1 MKQILF
7 LLIIVIY
14 GILQARRKAMREQ
27 QRKQAQQNAPKQ
39 GASTQSSVAQ
49 AASLRQ
55 AVQQVRAR
63 QPAPLGAVSAEE
75 NQSIPREREDRSR
88 VTPTIS
94 EELRAVVESTRRLKQ
109 KKQAE
114 AQAATQEERVDEI
127 VSPASSEAAYE
138 IVTTA
143 RRRIAFD
150 MDALRTFV
158 VTREVL
164 GPPRVRKPHRP
175 GIRWR

>member
-7 LLIIVIY
+7 LIIIVIF

-27 QRKQAQQNAPKQ
+27 QRKQAQQGAPN
-39 GASTQSSVAQ
+39 QSSAAQ

-75 NQSIPREREDRSR
+75 NQSMPREREDRSR
-88 VTPTIS
+88 ITPTIS
-94 EELRAVVESTRRLKQ
+94 EELRQVVESTRRSKQ
-109 KKQAE
+109 KKQEAAQAE
-114 AQAATQEERVDEI
+114 AQEERVEEI

-164 GPPRVRKPHRP
+164 GPPRFRKPHRP
-175 GIRWR
+175 GVRWR